1 MLTIRRQ
8 AFDVPG
14 RREGFQREVVTSV
27 MGACDLC
34 GAACESSREFDGDT
48 YWSQAMAH
56 QKTISAGFTEQ
67 MKGVLQQLICPACQK
82 AEQSL

>member
-34 GAACESSREFDGDT
+34 GAACEASREFDGDT
-48 YWSQAMAH
+48 CWSQAMAH
-56 QKTISAGFTEQ
+56 LKAKSAGFIER
-67 MKGVLQQLICPACQK
+67 MKGNVQQLICPPCQK
-82 AEQSL
+82 GSK